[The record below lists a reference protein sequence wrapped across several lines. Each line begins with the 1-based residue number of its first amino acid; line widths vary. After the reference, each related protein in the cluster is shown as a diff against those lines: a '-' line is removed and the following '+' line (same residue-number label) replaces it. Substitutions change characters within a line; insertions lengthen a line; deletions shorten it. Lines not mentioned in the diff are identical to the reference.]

1 MDAKYLRRFG
11 VGGVVI
17 SKNLFNNILK
27 ELGRYLSCAIH
38 VFTIPIYKK
47 KMIIKNEFN
56 NNNTAISI
64 VLKKKQTIRSM
75 RLFLYL

>member
-27 ELGRYLSCAIH
+27 ELGKYLSCAIH

-47 KMIIKNEFN
+47 KKIIIKNEFN
-56 NNNTAISI
+56 NNTAISI
-64 VLKKKQTIRSM
+64 ILKKKKTNH
-75 RLFLYL
+75 